1 MFGAMIANEVARGR
15 MKSERGVGK
24 VWAVSQSFGV
34 DWSIFPSLGLEKG
47 KVMRGVEFQG
57 GKMGISY
64 G

>member
-1 MFGAMIANEVARGR
+1 MIANKVARGR
-15 MKSERGVGK
+15 MKPESGVGK

-34 DWSIFPSLGLEKG
+34 DWSIFPSFGLEKG

-57 GKMGISY
+57 GKWEY